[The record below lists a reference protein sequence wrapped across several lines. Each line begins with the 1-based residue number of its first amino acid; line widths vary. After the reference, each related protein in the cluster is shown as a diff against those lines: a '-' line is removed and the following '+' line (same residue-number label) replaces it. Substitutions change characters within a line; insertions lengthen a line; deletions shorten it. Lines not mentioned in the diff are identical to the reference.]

1 VLPSLGRP
9 VVVHY
14 PDLRL
19 RCLPDILAEQGYAT
33 YFFHNAPD
41 LRRERMGAFLR
52 DNGVQHPFALD
63 DGLAD
68 PVRDETALWG
78 FGRTLQDDVF
88 FTRVFDR
95 LDADRAAGV
104 FGDSPESP
112 VFVTVK
118 PGSHHLWF
126 DHVPARERRVYR
138 EPRNQEEWFALSLN
152 TSDRYLATFF
162 EELSRRPGARDALV
176 VLLGDH
182 GFPAGEHGIHRH
194 TVGAWEETFRT
205 PLVIWSPGWLP
216 PRRIVDRAHSQLD
229 IMPTVL
235 DLLGV
240 PAQTH
245 LAGESI
251 VARKPGTAAPELL
264 LQPYDGRHL
273 VSLQFPHKLVLR
285 LDTGRERLFDL
296 AADPRETRDLLGDPV
311 EPGAPAI
318 AARLR
323 PALREFFDNQVR
335 LRVNG
340 FVPP

>member
-1 VLPSLGRP
+1 
-9 VVVHY
+9 
-14 PDLRL
+14 
-19 RCLPDILAEQGYAT
+19 
-33 YFFHNAPD
+33 
-41 LRRERMGAFLR
+41 
-52 DNGVQHPFALD
+52 
-63 DGLAD
+63 
-68 PVRDETALWG
+68 
-78 FGRTLQDDVF
+78 
-88 FTRVFDR
+88 
-95 LDADRAAGV
+95 
-104 FGDSPESP
+104 
-112 VFVTVK
+112 
-118 PGSHHLWF
+118 
-126 DHVPARERRVYR
+126 
-138 EPRNQEEWFALSLN
+138 
-152 TSDRYLATFF
+152 
-162 EELSRRPGARDALV
+162 
-176 VLLGDH
+176 
-182 GFPAGEHGIHRH
+182 
-194 TVGAWEETFRT
+194 
-205 PLVIWSPGWLP
+205 VIWSPGWLP
-216 PRRIVDRAHSQLD
+216 PRQIVDRAHSQLD

-296 AADPRETRDLLGDPV
+296 AADPREARDLLGDPV

-340 FVPP
+340 FFPP